1 MSEADVTQSV
11 QLAPH
16 PQGCPTWRGQETL
29 FGLKWMPPIPSI
41 PQSQMPPLK
50 KLRPST
56 NHGTAEIQPEH
67 ENSKDPVD
75 KSDSIVAT
83 PAPQTPIK
91 LTKPKSMARPIKSVA
106 FNEHAYVVWWHP
118 ACEDGFDYRGV
129 HSGGTHAWDF
139 IQSWLPKGQYE
150 GSKVR
155 LRRFPDTDAA
165 IQGYHEESR
174 QHRAPSMPRLWKHWN

>member
-1 MSEADVTQSV
+1 MSSDGHGQPPDIAQHDHVRPV
-11 QLAPH
+11 
-16 PQGCPTWRGQETL
+16 WRGQEAL
-29 FGLKWMPPIPSI
+29 IGLNWLPPMPDNPPS
-41 PQSQMPPLK
+41 QLPPLK
-50 KLRPST
+50 KLRST
-56 NHGTAEIQPEH
+56 NNLWCPESQQLKEIETGLDDK
-67 ENSKDPVD
+67 NDP
-75 KSDSIVAT
+75 IIAT

-91 LTKPKSMARPIKSVA
+91 VNKPKIMARPA
-106 FNEHAYVVWWHP
+106 NELAYNKHAYAVWWHP

-165 IQGYHEESR
+165 IQGYGEECR
-174 QHRAPSMPRLWKHWN
+174 HHKAPDMPQMWKHWN